1 MKQDLLEKITLR
13 LHENA
18 TNYSVFLQAY
28 EVPYA
33 QPIDPDALIR
43 ASIGAE
49 AALGGIDE
57 VDADIVCAEVEGAL
71 FYPGEDGAG
80 PGNAVFQCEAFNE
93 LIDQLKGELLRL
105 AGASYKIQRFWLQ
118 DGHPAY
124 PVFWDFAFV
133 FWQDDKAT
141 IFIGS
146 SSD

>member
-1 MKQDLLEKITLR
+1 MKQDLLEKITAR

-28 EVPYA
+28 EVPDV
-33 QPIDPDALIR
+33 QPMDSEAIIR
-43 ASIGAE
+43 AALGAE

-57 VDADIVCAEVEGAL
+57 VDAGIVCAEVQDAL
-71 FYPGEDGAG
+71 FYTGDEGAG
-80 PGNAVFQCEAFNE
+80 PGDSLLQSETFVE
-93 LIDQLKGELLRL
+93 LIDELKGELLRL
-105 AGASYKIQRFWLQ
+105 ASASHKIQRFWLQ

-124 PVFWDFAFV
+124 PVFWDFAFL
-133 FWQDDKAT
+133 FWEEDKAT